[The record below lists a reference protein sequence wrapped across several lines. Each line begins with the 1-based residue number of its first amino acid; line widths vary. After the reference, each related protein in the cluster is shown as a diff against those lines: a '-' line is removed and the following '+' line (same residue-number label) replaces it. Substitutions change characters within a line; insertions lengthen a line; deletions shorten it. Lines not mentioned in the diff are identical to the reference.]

1 MMKNNLEYLIA
12 KEKAV
17 KYIGI
22 SKKTKYEVKQ
32 KLTRLKTSNQII
44 ENVLNELETIG
55 YIDDNEYTFL
65 YLNQNIKMAKYSI
78 YEIKQRL
85 LQKGIKTSI
94 IEEKIIEVLPK
105 DYEKDVIYNLKRS
118 KLKDYE
124 PIKQREYL
132 YRRGFILN

>member
-32 KLTRLKTSNQII
+32 KLTRLKISNQII

-65 YLNQNIKMAKYSI
+65 YLNQNIKMAKHSI

>member
-32 KLTRLKTSNQII
+32 KLTRLKISNQII

>member
-105 DYEKDVIYNLKRS
+105 DYEKDIIYNLKRS